1 MKTLLYT
8 LLVVI
13 WSASTAFAQQRGV
26 KGVVTDG
33 KGEPL
38 VGATILVKGTT
49 TATSAG
55 TDGGYQLTLPDGAT
69 TLVVSFV
76 GANSQEI
83 FIGSQSTINVTLSAA
98 AQGLNEVVVVGY
110 GTQKRSDI
118 TGAVASVQGEQ
129 LTQVATPD
137 PVQALQGRTAG
148 VEITANSGQ
157 PGAGTRIRVRGVGTI
172 NNSNPLYVVD
182 GIQTGD
188 IGFLLPSDIESLEIL
203 KDASA
208 TAIYGSRGA
217 NGVVLVTTKHG
228 KSGETRFNL
237 SGYTGYQEL
246 RRKLPLTTASQYATL
261 ISEAYTND
269 GKKVPFAVLQ
279 SAAQS
284 GAVGTDYQ
292 DLVTQRGLITNY
304 NLSASGGTDQ
314 NRFLVSG
321 GYFQQDGILKA
332 SGLKKYV
339 LRLNDDM
346 QLTKRI
352 KAGLGTNFTH
362 SDAVSP
368 GNGTLGLLGS
378 AVFANPV
385 LSPYNADGS
394 YAYDNITD
402 YVPNIARTIEE
413 RKSSTAVS
421 NNLFTT
427 AFLDVTLA
435 AGLSVR
441 SSFGINYNN
450 YHSKVFLPQYFIGN
464 KDNRGTSQLKEG
476 RYENVAYVWS
486 NYLTYQAPLGENN
499 ALAVTLGQE
508 VQRDQN
514 TGFGIT
520 VNDVPNDASLQF
532 ISAARNPGATF
543 SSNQTDLGLVSYFGR
558 FNYGFKE
565 KYLLT
570 GTLRYD
576 QTSKFIGN
584 AQHGYFPS
592 FGAAWR
598 ISNEEF
604 FKGISAISSLKLR
617 GGFGEVGNQNAAPVY
632 GGRANATNNQ
642 NYVFGGVTAPGL
654 AITQLTNPNLK
665 WERTVTTDVGLDA
678 DLLDNHFSF
687 TADYFIRR
695 TRDMIALAP
704 TPDYLG
710 LGPAAANVASLV
722 NRGLELAL
730 SYRNVAGKFRY
741 DVNVNL
747 TKIHNEVTDLGG
759 ADPIASGNIISQLG
773 NTTLTNVGRE
783 IAFFYGLKTDG
794 IFHSQGEVDAY
805 TGANGRIQPL
815 AQPGD
820 VKFVDVNG
828 DGKIDDKDKTYL
840 GSATPKFTYG
850 GALTLGYGGF
860 DFKVLLYGVQ
870 GTQAVN
876 GLAAYLGRTADF
888 TGTPYNFLATRL
900 DRWTPAN
907 PNSNEPRLSSADAN
921 KNNRFSD
928 RVVED
933 ASYLRARNMELG
945 YSLPKDFLGRY
956 AVGGLRVFA
965 SVDNVFTVTKYR
977 GFDPEIS
984 DAGYYSS
991 PLAYGV
997 DYGNYPQ
1004 PRTYRLGLN
1013 VQF

>member
-1 MKTLLYT
+1 MKT
-8 LLVVI
+8 I
-13 WSASTAFAQQRGV
+13 FHTAFLLFCSISLAFGQQRTV
-26 KGVVTDG
+26 KGVVSDG

-38 VGATILVKGTT
+38 VGATILLKGTT

-55 TDGGYQLTLPDGAT
+55 PDGSYELALPADAT

-76 GANSQEI
+76 GAQSQEVA
-83 FIGSQSTINVTLSAA
+83 IGSQSIINVTLAA
-98 AQGLNEVVVVGY
+98 AVQGLNEVVVVGY

-118 TGAVASVQGEQ
+118 TGAVASVSAAQ

-148 VEITANSGQ
+148 VEITSNSGQ

-188 IGFLLPSDIESLEIL
+188 ISFLLPSDIESLEIL

-228 KSGETRFNL
+228 KTGATQFNL

-246 RRKLPLTTASQYATL
+246 RRKLPLTTAAQYATL

-269 GKKVPFAVLQ
+269 GKTVPFAVLQ

-304 NLSASGGTDQ
+304 NLSASGGTEQ
-314 NRFLVSG
+314 NRYLVSG
-321 GYFQQDGILKA
+321 GYFQQDGIIKA

-339 LRLNDDM
+339 LRLNDDV

-352 KAGLGTNFTH
+352 KAGIGTNFTH
-362 SDAVSP
+362 SNAVSP

-385 LSPYNADGS
+385 LSPYNPDGS

-413 RKSSTAVS
+413 RKGSTAIS

-435 AGLSVR
+435 KGLSVR

-464 KDNRGTSQLKEG
+464 KDNRGTSQLTEG

-486 NYLTYQAPLGENN
+486 NYLTYNAPLGENN
-499 ALAVTLGQE
+499 SLAVTLGQE
-508 VQRDQN
+508 AQRDQ
-514 TGFGIT
+514 TQGFSVT
-520 VNDVPNDASLQF
+520 ANDVPNDASLQF
-532 ISAARNPGATF
+532 ISAARSQVFNVG
-543 SSNQTDLGLVSYFGR
+543 SSQPDLGLLSYFGR
-558 FNYGFKE
+558 FNYGYKD

-598 ISNEEF
+598 ISNENF
-604 FKGISAISSLKLR
+604 LKLVSAISSLKLR
-617 GGFGEVGNQNAAPVY
+617 AGYGEVGNQNAAPTY

-665 WERTVTTDVGLDA
+665 WERTVTSDVGLDA
-678 DLLDNHFSF
+678 DLLDNHLSF
-687 TADYFIRR
+687 TADYFVRR

-704 TPDYLG
+704 TPDYIG

-730 SYRNVAGKFRY
+730 TYRNTVGQFRY

-747 TKIHNEVTDLGG
+747 TRIHNEVTSLGG

-773 NTTLTNVGRE
+773 NTTLTDVGRE

-794 IFHSQGEVDAY
+794 IFHSQSEVDRY

-828 DGKIDDKDKTYL
+828 DGKIDDKDKAYL

-870 GTQAVN
+870 GVQAVN
-876 GLAAYLGRTADF
+876 GLAAYLARTADF
-888 TGTPYNFLATRL
+888 TGTPYNYYASRL

-907 PNSNEPRLSSADAN
+907 PGSNEPRLSSTDAN

-928 RVVED
+928 RIVED

-945 YSLPKDFLGRY
+945 YSLPKDFLTRY
-956 AVGGLRVFA
+956 SVGGLRVFA
-965 SVDNVFTVTKYR
+965 SVDNVFTITKYR

-984 DAGYYSS
+984 DSGYYSN